1 MKRTVSTVVALMGL
15 LVMGFGAA
23 AAHAAGPPVQ
33 NITQHFHN
41 EQETFD
47 DVDPCTG
54 QPAQIT
60 IIYDGVSHFMIQP
73 DGKGHF
79 TDTEVGTFSF
89 DYLDQNGNP
98 DGHVDATGRFTMWDG
113 GNGYFDQDGNPI
125 GQAEVTFTLNGRGTY
140 SDTGTPFHFHNNAH
154 FMTDQVGNPKVEFF
168 KAHCG

>member
-1 MKRTVSTVVALMGL
+1 MRRLLPVTVALVGL
-15 LVMGFGAA
+15 LAFGVTAA
-23 AAHAAGPPVQ
+23 RAAGPPTQ
-33 NITQHFHN
+33 NITEHFKN
-41 EQETFD
+41 KTEQFN

-54 QPAQIT
+54 QPAQISLR
-60 IIYDGVSHFMIQP
+60 YDGVAHLTIQP

-79 TDTEVGTFSF
+79 TETEVGTFSF

-154 FMTDQVGNPKVEFF
+154 LMTDQVGNPKVEFF